1 MGSGLA
7 CQMEEGIEKDLLWV
21 IFEAEDAGAAGAA
34 AAAYER
40 IDAAQ

>member
-1 MGSGLA
+1 
-7 CQMEEGIEKDLLWV
+7 LLWV

-40 IDAAQ
+40 IDAAQWRHARMVVIERNMVA